1 MEHLETIDLM
11 PDPSSDEQD
20 RAPEGLE
27 IELMR
32 DRSIL
37 IIKTPDQKSF
47 QLDRNAIERLIFALQ
62 RGLRSI
68 AA

>member
-11 PDPSSDEQD
+11 PDPTSDEQD
-20 RAPEGLE
+20 RVPGVLE

-47 QLDRNAIERLIFALQ
+47 QLDRTAIERLISALQ
-62 RGLRSI
+62 RGLRSTV
-68 AA
+68 A

>member
-1 MEHLETIDLM
+1 MEHLATVELM
-11 PDPSSDEQD
+11 PDPSSDERD
-20 RAPEGLE
+20 RVPQGLE

-47 QLDRNAIERLIFALQ
+47 QLDRNAIERLISALQ
-62 RGLRSI
+62 RGLRSTE
-68 AA
+68 